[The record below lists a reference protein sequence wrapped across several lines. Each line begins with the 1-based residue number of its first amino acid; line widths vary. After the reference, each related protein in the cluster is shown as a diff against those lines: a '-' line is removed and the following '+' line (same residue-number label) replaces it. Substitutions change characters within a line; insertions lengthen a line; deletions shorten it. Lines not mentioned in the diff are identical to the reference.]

1 MPAWERIA
9 CDALCRKCSSDRVAM
24 AYAAY
29 GRGRDAERR
38 YEAKYQTNSILEQL
52 NAEPGDASM
61 AQTTITEALIKDA
74 LAQFPDPETGRSI
87 TQLQQVHHLKLDG
100 EKLSITLGLTT
111 HSAPLW
117 NDTKAELVAM
127 LRQRF
132 PQLQVTVDLVV
143 HERPAEK
150 MGEIGLAAKSVIA
163 VGSGKGG
170 VGKSSVAAYLAYGL
184 CRAGCTVG
192 LVDAD
197 LYGPSIPHLIG
208 ASERPQIIGDRI
220 QPVVVDGLKVM
231 SMGFLIPDG
240 EAVIWRGPMLHAALT
255 QFLRD
260 TAWDNLDYL
269 IIDMPPGT
277 GDIALSLSQ
286 LLPSSGAVV
295 VCTPQDVALLD
306 ATKAIAMFRRVNI
319 EILGMVE
326 NMSFFLCPD
335 CGSRHDI
342 FGSGG
347 ARKKAAEL
355 AIPFLGE
362 VPLDMQLRMLADEG
376 KIGRALD
383 HVATKLY
390 LEAICYNLV
399 KNLALRRRAQPAM
412 PTLTILTQ
420 PAGGGPTSRDEA

>member
-1 MPAWERIA
+1 MT
-9 CDALCRKCSSDRVAM
+9 
-24 AYAAY
+24 
-29 GRGRDAERR
+29 
-38 YEAKYQTNSILEQL
+38 QT
-52 NAEPGDASM
+52 P
-61 AQTTITEALIKDA
+61 ITEALVQDF

-87 TQLQQVHHLKLDG
+87 TQLQQIHHLKLDG
-100 EKLSITLGLTT
+100 NKLSITLGLTT

-117 NDTKAELVAM
+117 NDTKADLVTT
-127 LRQRF
+127 LHQRF
-132 PQLQVTVDLVV
+132 PQLEIAVDLAV
-143 HERPAEK
+143 HQRPAEK

-184 CRAGCTVG
+184 CRAGCSVG
-192 LVDAD
+192 LMDAD
-197 LYGPSIPHLIG
+197 IYGPSIPHLIG
-208 ASERPQIIGDRI
+208 ATERPQIVGDRI
-220 QPVVVDGLKVM
+220 QPVLVDGLKVM
-231 SMGFLIPDG
+231 SMGFLIPAD
-240 EAVIWRGPMLHAALT
+240 EAVIWRGPMLHGALT

-260 TAWDNLDYL
+260 TAWDSLDYL

-286 LLPSSGAVV
+286 LLPLSGAVV

-319 EILGMVE
+319 EVLGMIE

-355 AIPFLGE
+355 GIPFLGE
-362 VPLDMQLRMLADEG
+362 VPLDMQLRVLADEG
-376 KIGRALD
+376 KVQSALD
-383 HVATKLY
+383 QVGTKLY

-399 KNLALRRRAQPAM
+399 KNLAARRRQQPAM
-412 PTLTILTQ
+412 PTLTVLT
-420 PAGGGPTSRDEA
+420 PPSASGRTSAGEG